1 MPMENVKMSI
11 RSLFY
16 CLLFQMKIAL
26 GISKEMLMSLLVA
39 LMNMVLF
46 LSNFLVYFLL

>member
-1 MPMENVKMSI
+1 MPMESVKMSI

-46 LSNFLVYFLL
+46 LSNFFYFLL

>member
-1 MPMENVKMSI
+1 MPMESVKMSI

-26 GISKEMLMSLLVA
+26 GISKEILKRLLVA
-39 LMNMVLF
+39 RVNMVLF
-46 LSNFLVYFLL
+46 LSNFFVYFLL